1 MATGT
6 TGTAATAPHATTT
19 AGLPPVGVLAG
30 VAAKAADESS
40 WTWAADLGT
49 YPAAWVL
56 AVALIGRQ
64 APGPLAAAVR
74 SAVFFAAMSVAYY
87 AWAALVLGFGW
98 TWLLGAWLVLSATA
112 VPATAVAAQWAT
124 RRPGPLAGLLMA
136 AGAGLVLGSGGA
148 QRLWY
153 WLTES
158 WQGPHLT
165 QGVVDVL
172 VALALILLLPRHRST
187 RGWAA
192 VLVLPMAWLADRG
205 LDLFY
210 GVLA

>member
-30 VAAKAADESS
+30 IAAKAADESS

-56 AVALIGRQ
+56 AVALMGRQ
-64 APGPLAAAVR
+64 APSPAAAAVR

-87 AWAALVLGFGW
+87 GWAALVLGFGW

-112 VPATAVAAQWAT
+112 VPAAAVAAQWAT
-124 RRPGPLAGLLMA
+124 RRPGAAAGLLVA
-136 AGAGLVLGSGGA
+136 AAAGLVLGSGGA
-148 QRLWY
+148 LRLWY
-153 WLTES
+153 RLTDG
-158 WQGPHLT
+158 WTGPHLV
-165 QGVVDVL
+165 QDLVDVL
-172 VALALILLLPRHRST
+172 
-187 RGWAA
+187 
-192 VLVLPMAWLADRG
+192 
-205 LDLFY
+205 
-210 GVLA
+210 